1 MQRVF
6 DASIRVA
13 NSPGLLATWA
23 SAVLLGTS
31 VAYALVE
38 GVRLDEALWW
48 AVVTA
53 FTVGYGDTYPESALG
68 RALGVFL
75 ILTMWLL
82 LQVFAVANVAARLI
96 VNRDAFTHEEQEQIK
111 TLLIRLAE
119 KEGVD
124 TSPAPTPGAPE
135 P

>member
-13 NSPGLLATWA
+13 NSPGLLAAWA

-38 GVRLDEALWW
+38 GVRVDEALWW

-111 TLLIRLAE
+111 TLLTRLAE
-119 KEGVD
+119 KEGLD
-124 TSPAPTPGAPE
+124 TTPSSGPPPTAP
-135 P
+135 

>member
-13 NSPGLLATWA
+13 NSPGLLAAWA

-53 FTVGYGDTYPESALG
+53 FTVGYGDTYPESPLG

-124 TSPAPTPGAPE
+124 TSPAAKPQP
-135 P
+135 